1 MLFVIYC
8 VEAPGSQQ
16 ARKKAHQAH
25 QAYLKTATVRLVL
38 AGPLVSDDGDTMTGS
53 FLLVEADSRE
63 EVESFDRADDPF
75 NLAKV
80 WQAININRLDKR
92 WDDRG

>member
-1 MLFVIYC
+1 MLFVIHC
-8 VEAPGSQQ
+8 IDAPGSQQ
-16 ARKKAHQAH
+16 ARKKAHEAH
-25 QAYLKTATVRLVL
+25 QAYLKTATVRPVL

-53 FLLVEADSRE
+53 FLLVEADSRD
-63 EVESFDRADDPF
+63 EVESFNRADPF

-80 WQAININRLDKR
+80 WQTINISRIDKR